1 MKNDLPPAPTSEE
14 IARTLGSALAAQRAA
29 YFAHPVPTLA
39 ERKADLRT
47 LQRFIRENKQA
58 LCDAISADY
67 GHRSMHETLLAEI
80 FPAMDGVSHVIGQLR
95 KWMRTSSRRCTCGL
109 SRTGSFVRQAR

>member
-1 MKNDLPPAPTSEE
+1 MKNDLPIIAPTPSE
-14 IARTLGSALAAQRAA
+14 IARTLEDALALQRAA
-29 YFAHPVPTLA
+29 YFTHPVPTLA

-67 GHRSMHETLLAEI
+67 GHRSQHETLLAEMRCVEKNYSDSGFGDFRGNPSEEV
-80 FPAMDGVSHVIGQLR
+80 FPRHGLLASLR
-95 KWMRTSSRRCTCGL
+95 PPG
-109 SRTGSFVRQAR
+109 